1 MYLDIVKYLV
11 QNASVDPNEKTQN
24 GFFGRTAYEEALKEQ
39 HRDVAEFLLQYMKPK
54 ISALKER
61 TCNENE
67 FKCDNGDCVNSD
79 FICDGLHP
87 QCIDKSDLQF
97 CARNFSNPCVGPK
110 YEECPLIKECFIPD
124 LKKGKLILHGMF
136 PLS

>member
-1 MYLDIVKYLV
+1 MYFDIVKYLV
-11 QNASVDPNEKTQN
+11 QNTSVDANEKTQN

-54 ISALKER
+54 ISVSKER
-61 TCNENE
+61 TCNKNE
-67 FKCDNGDCVNSD
+67 FKCDNGDCVKSD

-97 CARNFSNPCVGPK
+97 CARNFSNPCVGPV
-110 YEECPLIKECFIPD
+110 EL
-124 LKKGKLILHGMF
+124 LKRSLNACLLGISDACGPALQCGHA
-136 PLS
+136 